1 MLPVDRHPAVA
12 QFEEAGIAAR
22 LASYSALDRYFAG
35 PGRNGAGTGVL
46 HVTAD
51 ATLAELARVFDE
63 LQFVGDPLADAVA
76 VHAGTRLCIRCSDSA
91 GRSGYPFTVLDL
103 QYDPRRGVFLDP
115 YGVYGDLRKEELV
128 ARACGL
134 EWWQVIAE
142 AAQTVS
148 RYHFTADLERALVP
162 GPAPRPPVAYQRHL
176 LERILTSAAPAK
188 GLQLLHES
196 GIVASWWP
204 ELAAMAAVPHTKDY
218 HPEGDVWEHTLA
230 TFAHRKEPDLVLSL
244 GLLLH
249 DAGKPQ
255 AVPQGDKRFF
265 AHAEIGA
272 RVARRFLNRLEFA
285 PDLIDAVAFL
295 GRNHMLP
302 AALGRVRAEH
312 AEELM
317 ESRLFPRLLEL
328 YRADVL
334 ATFASPEPYYQ
345 ACRLYRRHLR
355 GRPLPQRTAAAT
367 RKRRPRARARRFRG

>member
-1 MLPVDRHPAVA
+1 MSSSAIFGRL
-12 QFEEAGIAAR
+12 EEAGITAQVAR
-22 LASYSALDRYFAG
+22 YSALDRYFAG
-35 PGRNGAGTGVL
+35 PGRNGATVGVL
-46 HVTAD
+46 HLAAD
-51 ATLAELARVFDE
+51 ATLAELAQVFDE
-63 LQFVGDPLADAVA
+63 LQFGCDPLADAVA
-76 VHAGTRLCIRCSDSA
+76 VHEGTRLSVRCTDSA
-91 GRSGYPFTVLDL
+91 ERGGYPFTVLDL

-115 YGVYGDLRKEELV
+115 RGVYGDLRREALV
-128 ARACGL
+128 PRASDL

-142 AAQTVS
+142 AAHAVS
-148 RYHFTADLERALVP
+148 RYHFTADLDGTLLP
-162 GPAPRPPVAYQRHL
+162 GPAPPPPTAYQRHL
-176 LERILTSAAPAK
+176 LERILSSAAPAK
-188 GLQLLHES
+188 GLRLLHES

-218 HPEGDVWEHTLA
+218 HPEGNVWEHTLA

-255 AVPQGDKRFF
+255 AMPQGDKRFF

-272 RVARRFLNRLEFA
+272 AVARRFLRRLGFA

-302 AALGRVRAEH
+302 AALGRVRAEL

-328 YRADVL
+328 YRADML
-334 ATFASPEPYYQ
+334 ATYASPEPYYQ

-355 GRPLPQRTAAAT
+355 GRPLPQRTGAAS
-367 RKRRPRARARRFRG
+367 RRRRPRARRFRG